1 MDTAVRQ
8 SLKAHSPNRRLNLQ
22 RQNCYNF
29 HVLERRLHNLH
40 LTRREDPLREHSQ
53 RVQCHWI
60 LFWGNYGAACLI
72 MLRPALQGV
81 KEEVKTWLN
90 QDSPAWQN
98 DLVSGEQRVELR
110 AEVQAACQGSVADFH
125 ERSLSRLGSASMALR
140 SPRGPHSEEGSQR
153 SRFAGSVRD
162 SSMSGAT
169 FGTGTVRDSTV
180 YAAAAALF
188 GTGGGSARG
197 QPAAAAA
204 GGTMCSASAFAS
216 AV

>member
-1 MDTAVRQ
+1 M
-8 SLKAHSPNRRLNLQ
+8 
-22 RQNCYNF
+22 
-29 HVLERRLHNLH
+29 
-40 LTRREDPLREHSQ
+40 
-53 RVQCHWI
+53 
-60 LFWGNYGAACLI
+60 
-72 MLRPALQGV
+72 
-81 KEEVKTWLN
+81 KTWLN

-140 SPRGPHSEEGSQR
+140 SARGPHSEEGSQR

-162 SSMSGAT
+162 SSMYSGAT

-204 GGTMCSASAFAS
+204 GGTVYSASAFAS